1 MFELLKLA
9 SLIVFPRTIKA
20 RFFMGFFLLG
30 WASATLA
37 LDAMVGKRYQITT
50 LMGTTAKTYT
60 LVIDTAGAGGYYSG
74 ILVGENVEVRMRGPK
89 TGSQIC
95 MTSEP
100 LYDTAFTFCFNATVR
115 NDKKAFTTVTT
126 WADEY
131 PKVVLFSD
139 VWRSTTV
146 RYRLKPTSAPAV
158 AQVAPATNDDEAR
171 IQRGLEAFRKLE
183 TLKLH

>member
-1 MFELLKLA
+1 MKFRLLTA
-9 SLIVFPRTIKA
+9 IA
-20 RFFMGFFLLG
+20 LLG
-30 WASATLA
+30 CASSALA
-37 LDAMVGKRYQITT
+37 ADAMVGKRYQITT
-50 LMGTTAKTYT
+50 LMGTTAQTCT
-60 LVIDTAGAGGYYSG
+60 LTIDMAGAGGYYSG
-74 ILVGENVEVRMRGPK
+74 MLECDNASVRMKGPK

-131 PKVVLFSD
+131 PKVVLYSD

-158 AQVAPATNDDEAR
+158 AQVAQAPAANDDEAR

>member
-1 MFELLKLA
+1 
-9 SLIVFPRTIKA
+9 
-20 RFFMGFFLLG
+20 
-30 WASATLA
+30 
-37 LDAMVGKRYQITT
+37 
-50 LMGTTAKTYT
+50 
-60 LVIDTAGAGGYYSG
+60 
-74 ILVGENVEVRMRGPK
+74 
-89 TGSQIC
+89 
-95 MTSEP
+95 MTSEA

-131 PKVVLFSD
+131 PKVVLYSD

-158 AQVAPATNDDEAR
+158 AQVAQAPAANDDEAR

>member
-1 MFELLKLA
+1 MNF
-9 SLIVFPRTIKA
+9 
-20 RFFMGFFLLG
+20 RFLTAVALLG
-30 WASATLA
+30 CASSALA
-37 LDAMVGKRYQITT
+37 VDAMVGKHYQITT

-74 ILVGENVEVRMRGPK
+74 IMEVENVRVRMKGPK

-95 MTSEP
+95 MTSEA

-115 NDKKAFTTVTT
+115 NDRKAFTTVTT

-131 PKVVLFSD
+131 PKVVLYSD
-139 VWRSTTV
+139 VWRSATV

-158 AQVAPATNDDEAR
+158 AQVAQVSATNDDEAR
-171 IQRGLEAFRKLE
+171 IQRGLAAFRKLE
-183 TLKLH
+183 AFKLH

>member
-1 MFELLKLA
+1 MKFRVLTAMALSGCASSALA
-9 SLIVFPRTIKA
+9 A
-20 RFFMGFFLLG
+20 
-30 WASATLA
+30 
-37 LDAMVGKRYQITT
+37 DAMVGKHYQITT
-50 LMGTTAKTYT
+50 LMGTTAQTYT
-60 LVIDTAGAGGYYSG
+60 LTIDTAGAGGYYSG
-74 ILVGENVEVRMRGPK
+74 MLEGYDVRMRGPK

-95 MTSEP
+95 MTSEA

-115 NDKKAFTTVTT
+115 NDKKAFTTVAT

-131 PKVVLFSD
+131 PKVVLYSD

-158 AQVAPATNDDEAR
+158 AQLAQAPAANDDEAR